1 LFKHPEDRLPV
12 ALALGLTV
20 VDFAL
25 YFGLESPW
33 WLAGYWLLMLVPKG
47 TISAWSHHHQHVP
60 TFRWTPLN
68 RLLELSHG
76 LHSGLTSNAWFLHH
90 VVGHHVNYLDQTK
103 DESRWRRDDGKQMGS
118 LEYTFTIAATAYWRC
133 YKVGRRYP
141 KQQRVFLTYAALTFA
156 LVTALV
162 VYKPMQ
168 GIVLFVLPMIS
179 SLLFTAWV
187 TYDHHAGI
195 DASNH
200 HEASV
205 NTLNRRFNALTGNLG
220 FHTAHHLRQAVHWS
234 KLPALH
240 RQIAHQIP
248 AHLYR
253 EPDFA
258 LLLGNAKI
266 DVFADAPEREEI
278 PEPAARASKPPPMQE
293 AAPAE

>member
-1 LFKHPEDRLPV
+1 
-12 ALALGLTV
+12 
-20 VDFAL
+20 
-25 YFGLESPW
+25 
-33 WLAGYWLLMLVPKG
+33 
-47 TISAWSHHHQHVP
+47 
-60 TFRWTPLN
+60 
-68 RLLELSHG
+68 
-76 LHSGLTSNAWFLHH
+76 
-90 VVGHHVNYLDQTK
+90 
-103 DESRWRRDDGKQMGS
+103 
-118 LEYTFTIAATAYWRC
+118 
-133 YKVGRRYP
+133 
-141 KQQRVFLTYAALTFA
+141 
-156 LVTALV
+156 
-162 VYKPMQ
+162 MQ